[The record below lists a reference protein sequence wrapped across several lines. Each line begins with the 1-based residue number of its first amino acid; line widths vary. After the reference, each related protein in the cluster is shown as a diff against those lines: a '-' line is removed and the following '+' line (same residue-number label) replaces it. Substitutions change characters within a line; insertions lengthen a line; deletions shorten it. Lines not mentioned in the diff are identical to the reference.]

1 MRLCWYLTSQY
12 LQSLLTI
19 DIIDQIDGR
28 VQITHEL
35 YPFGSNFLY
44 QIYATYLIEVIPSA
58 LGDFTKYVHKICCIW
73 LVETGSQFA
82 SLTVAQQRQKIPSQ
96 RQIIFASSSLHKNPS
111 RRGTCQTVVTYKPYN
126 RPRESST
133 RHSRASYQREIFY
146 NFNMAT
152 ACDRFVIGSTTEFLV
167 AYVLPD
173 LIKTLGRWSL
183 DSF

>member
-1 MRLCWYLTSQY
+1 MVK
-12 LQSLLTI
+12 I
-19 DIIDQIDGR
+19 DIIYQIDGR

-35 YPFGSNFLY
+35 YPFGSNFLF
-44 QIYATYLIEVIPSA
+44 QICATYVIEEVIPSS

-73 LVETGSQFA
+73 LVETESQFA
-82 SLTVAQQRQKIPSQ
+82 SLTVALQRQKIPSQ

-111 RRGTCQTVVTYKPYN
+111 RRGTCQRVVTYKPYN
-126 RPRESST
+126 HPRESST

-152 ACDRFVIGSTTEFLV
+152 ACDRFVIGSTTKFLV

-173 LIKTLGRWSL
+173 LLKTLGRWSL